1 MAPRYAPNIRRRLP
15 WILLFTET
23 VFIIIFLFLFTYD
36 PSRSGN
42 GSTVVYAAF
51 QDINVMI
58 FLGFGFLFAF
68 LRRYGFSGI
77 AFNLLIAA
85 VGVQW
90 AVIMDG
96 LLFRFNNG
104 IMSINLMSIVT
115 ASMSIASVL
124 ISAGVLLGKVN
135 PVQLVFLTIFEV
147 TAFSANRWVVTEFLK
162 IESHVSMMYLFIFGA
177 YFGLAIAWIQSR
189 PIIGREI
196 KRDKEKSEPIS
207 ELFSMIGTLFLWM
220 FFPTFNSMLIRN
232 PAEKQN
238 AVYNTY
244 YALAVSAVT
253 AFAMSAMTNEKGK
266 LNMMHI
272 RNATLAGGVAISFS
286 ASMINYPWIAMTL
299 GLLAAMISMLGFKS
313 MQTCLNSV
321 FQVHDTC
328 GVHATFGLPGLL
340 GGIAHVILLLTA
352 HWSGDFTALGYQAL
366 VEVGYHALVE
376 VGAICFTL
384 FLSIGGGLFTGISLK
399 CKIWRP
405 PQEWNYFDDQCYW
418 EFPHLAN
425 KL

>member
-1 MAPRYAPNIRRRLP
+1 MRTSVRQLEMPFMNRTCDEREEG
-15 WILLFTET
+15 ILESERES
-23 VFIIIFLFLFTYD
+23 V
-36 PSRSGN
+36 
-42 GSTVVYAAF
+42 STVVYAAF

-68 LRRYGFSGI
+68 MRRYGFSGI

-96 LLFRFNNG
+96 FLFRFQNW
-104 IMSINLMSIVT
+104 MMLINLMSIVT
-115 ASMSIASVL
+115 AAMSTASVL

-135 PVQLVFLTIFEV
+135 PVQLVFLTVFEV
-147 TAFSANRWVVTEFLK
+147 TAFSANRWVLTEFLK
-162 IESHVSMMYLFIFGA
+162 IESQVSMMYLFIFGT

-220 FFPTFNSMLIRN
+220 FFPTFNSMLTEN
-232 PAEKQN
+232 LAEKQN

-253 AFAMSAMTNEKGK
+253 AFAMSVMTNEKGK

-272 RNATLAGGVAISFS
+272 RNATLAGGVTISFS
-286 ASMINYPWIAMTL
+286 AYMINYPWIAMTL
-299 GLLAAMISMLGFKS
+299 GLLAAMISILGFKS
-313 MQTCLNSV
+313 MQTCLDSV
-321 FQVHDTC
+321 FQIHDTC
-328 GVHATFGLPGLL
+328 GVHATFGLPALL
-340 GGIAHVILLLTA
+340 GGISHVILLLTA
-352 HWSGDFTALGYQAL
+352 QWAGDFTTLGYQALVEGGYQAL
-366 VEVGYHALVE
+366 VEVG
-376 VGAICFTL
+376 AIFFTL
-384 FLSIGGGLFTGISLK
+384 FLSIGGGLFTGINLK

-418 EFPHLAN
+418 EFPHLAS